1 MDNDTPK
8 RFLDRPPESPKL
20 PRDSAEAEA
29 AVGAFI
35 RGDTE
40 FWPRAEL
47 EAQRQRVQA
56 LRDPMAP
63 DSLDVLARQL
73 PTLEALWQSFAVA
86 SARASSPEHR
96 FKYLKA
102 ALHAQQAF
110 ARTFALLRTL
120 RHQQTGAKA
129 TVTLIDDNDPDSDS
143 DSD

>member
-8 RFLDRPPESPKL
+8 RFLDRPPAGPTL

-29 AVGAFI
+29 AVAAFI
-35 RGDTE
+35 RGDSE

-47 EAQRQRVQA
+47 EALRQRVQA
-56 LRDPMAP
+56 LRDPLAP

-73 PTLEALWQSFAVA
+73 PTLEAMWQFFAVQ
-86 SARASSPEHR
+86 SVRASSPEH
-96 FKYLKA
+96 KLKMVKA

-120 RHQQTGAKA
+120 KHQQAGAKA
-129 TVTLIDDNDPDSDS
+129 AVNLIDGPDNDSAPDSD
-143 DSD
+143 

>member
-8 RFLDRPPESPKL
+8 RFLGRPPTAPAL

-29 AVGAFI
+29 TVAAFI
-35 RGDTE
+35 RGDAE

-47 EAQRQRVQA
+47 QAQRQRLQA
-56 LRDPMAP
+56 LRDPLAP
-63 DSLDVLARQL
+63 DSLDELARQL
-73 PTLEALWQSFAVA
+73 PTLEALWQRFAVE
-86 SARASSPEHR
+86 SVRASNPEHR

-120 RHQQTGAKA
+120 RHQQAGAKA
-129 TVTLIDDNDPDSDS
+129 AVAMIDGPDNDSAPDSD
-143 DSD
+143 